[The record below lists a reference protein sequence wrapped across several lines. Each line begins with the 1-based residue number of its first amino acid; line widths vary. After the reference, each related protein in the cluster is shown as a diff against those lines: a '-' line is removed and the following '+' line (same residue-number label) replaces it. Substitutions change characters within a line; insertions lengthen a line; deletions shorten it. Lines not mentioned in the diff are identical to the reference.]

1 MSMSFRKLL
10 KTGRNSRKPPG
21 AGKNT
26 ATPGKEIEQYLSKNL
41 QLYKISR
48 NKRMSFFKNIFGT
61 VSPSATSSTNYYED
75 RMDSKKVKYDPKSRV
90 RARWDLLMG
99 CFIMYTC
106 GILPLR
112 VAFGDN
118 EFGFFSMMD
127 LLIDCGFMVDI
138 YINFNT
144 GYDDGGLIIMD
155 PTFVRQ
161 KYMKT
166 WFLFD
171 LVSSFPFDLLLLFSS
186 TSNDN
191 YLYFRLPK
199 LLRIFRLP
207 RLFRYLKRWQ
217 DVLPI
222 NSAALRTAKLVFLI
236 LAFAHLN
243 ACLQF
248 LVAELEGFPDDGWVA
263 RVQVTDAP
271 TLAQYLH
278 ALFRALPQ
286 MLCIGYGEEPPKTQ
300 LEIWIIIC
308 SMMSGASFYIVLI
321 GIMSSLML
329 SMDRSGAKYR
339 EQMEIWTEYFAYA
352 RIPQKLRNRVIK
364 YYKHRWYTKKYFDEI
379 SLVSELSLALQ
390 NDISMHIC
398 KDLVQKVPIFKACR
412 PVVMASLVP
421 ALRPVT
427 LIPNE
432 LIYRTGE
439 IANEMFFILHGDIA
453 IESSSGEVFTTLSS
467 GSYFGEFPLIYDRK
481 LSRTAHARAITHVE
495 LYSLQRK
502 KFDVIC
508 QVYPEFLELMRS
520 IADARTMIFK
530 AQNELMQSDEN
541 RDGGAIEDDLKDGAS
556 GDDKKERK
564 ASIADI
570 DIKVS
575 DSYLYSAQT
584 KRNDLPAIMHE
595 SRSERVIFNPST
607 MRKAEWKSGM
617 KGFFNR
623 LTSKKSSKPSTPRQP
638 TQFPD
643 RSKKK
648 ASIQMSSDAMAD
660 LNKEEWFQKLSKA
673 IEKSMEA
680 DQDIV
685 TEPRERGYSQEDKDK
700 EKDPGGN
707 ASNEDNAEKK
717 DENNKK

>member
-1 MSMSFRKLL
+1 MSKLRKFISGGARNTRKAPLANKGMS
-10 KTGRNSRKPPG
+10 S
-21 AGKNT
+21 
-26 ATPGKEIEQYLSKNL
+26 PGKDIEKYLSQNL

-61 VSPSATSSTNYYED
+61 VTPQAAAANQRFYED
-75 RMDSKKVKYDPKSRV
+75 PQTLRKVKYDPKTTF
-90 RARWDLLMG
+90 RARWDMLMG
-99 CFIMYTC
+99 FCIMYTC

-118 EFGFFSMMD
+118 EFGFFSMVD

-144 GYDDGGLIIMD
+144 GYDDGGIIIMD
-155 PTFVRQ
+155 PKFVRQ

-186 TSNDN
+186 TSAEN

-222 NSAALRTAKLVFLI
+222 NSAALRTLKLVFLI

-243 ACLQF
+243 ACMQF
-248 LVAELEGFPDDGWVA
+248 LLAELEGFPDDGWVA
-263 RVQVTDAP
+263 RVNVTDAP

-278 ALFRALPQ
+278 ALFRSLSH
-286 MLCIGYGEEPPKTQ
+286 MLCIGYGQEPPKTH

-352 RIPQKLRNRVIK
+352 RIPQQLRSRVVK
-364 YYKHRWYTKKYFDEI
+364 YYKYRWYTRKYFDE
-379 SLVSELSLALQ
+379 SALVAELSPALQ

-398 KDLVQKVPIFKACR
+398 SALVQKVPIFKACR
-412 PVVMASLVP
+412 PVVLASLVP
-421 ALRPVT
+421 ALRPVS
-427 LIPNE
+427 LIPGE

-439 IANEMFFILHGDIA
+439 IATEMFFILHGEIG
-453 IESSSGEVFTTLSS
+453 IESSMGDMYTTLSS

-481 LSRTAHARAITHVE
+481 LSRTAHARALTHVE
-495 LYSLQRK
+495 IYSLARK

-508 QVYPEFLELMRS
+508 NVYPEFLELMRS
-520 IADARTMIFK
+520 IADARTTIFK
-530 AQNELMQSDEN
+530 AQNDFLSQDQDQDQEE
-541 RDGGAIEDDLKDGAS
+541 EPE
-556 GDDKKERK
+556 KKERK
-564 ASIADI
+564 SSIADI
-570 DIKVS
+570 NIKVS
-575 DSYLYSAQT
+575 DSYLYSQQKDRYERLGLGSSS
-584 KRNDLPAIMHE
+584 KREN
-595 SRSERVIFNPST
+595 VIFQPGQDAVQG
-607 MRKAEWKSGM
+607 AEWKSGM
-617 KGFFNR
+617 KKLFKKLKSKRGSFPIIGGLGSSFSGKASSSSR
-623 LTSKKSSKPSTPRQP
+623 VSMSTGPYKKKSSVQLSQ
-638 TQFPD
+638 
-643 RSKKK
+643 
-648 ASIQMSSDAMAD
+648 DALAG
-660 LNKEEWFQKLSKA
+660 LNKEAWFQKLSKA
-673 IEKSMEA
+673 VERSMDA
-680 DQDIV
+680 DDQIVEPPVKMPADEDI
-685 TEPRERGYSQEDKDK
+685 PDICAPDKDEEGK
-700 EKDPGGN
+700 ESK
-707 ASNEDNAEKK
+707 
-717 DENNKK
+717 

>member
-1 MSMSFRKLL
+1 MPSRLGKLL
-10 KTGRNSRKPPG
+10 PRGRNSRKPPA
-21 AGKNT
+21 AGKSSSS
-26 ATPGKEIEQYLSKNL
+26 AGKEIEQYLSKNL

-61 VSPSATSSTNYYED
+61 VSPSTSSSTNYYED
-75 RMDSKKVKYDPKSRV
+75 RMDSKKVKYDPKTTF

-144 GYDDGGLIIMD
+144 GYDDGGIIIMD
-155 PTFVRQ
+155 PSFVRQ
-161 KYMKT
+161 KYMKS

-171 LVSSFPFDLLLLFSS
+171 VVSSFPFDLLLLFSS
-186 TSNDN
+186 ASNDS

-222 NSAALRTAKLVFLI
+222 NSAALRTLKLVFLI

-243 ACLQF
+243 ACMQF

-278 ALFRALPQ
+278 ALFRALSH
-286 MLCIGYGEEPPKTQ
+286 MLCIGYGQEPPKTQ

-352 RIPQKLRNRVIK
+352 RIPQKLRKRVVE
-364 YYKHRWYTKKYFDEI
+364 YYKYRWYTRKYFDEI
-379 SLVSELSLALQ
+379 SLVSELSPALQ

-398 KDLVQKVPIFKACR
+398 ADLVQKVPIFKACR
-412 PVVMASLVP
+412 PVVLASLVP

-432 LIYRTGE
+432 LIYRPGE
-439 IANEMFFILHGDIA
+439 IANEMFFILHGEIG
-453 IESSSGEVFTTLSS
+453 IESASGEVFTTLSS

-530 AQNELMQSDEN
+530 AQNEVLKKEGGDDSPA
-541 RDGGAIEDDLKDGAS
+541 GGANQEGGDEEKGA
-556 GDDKKERK
+556 RK
-564 ASIADI
+564 TSIADI

-575 DSYLYSAQT
+575 DSYLYSAQN
-584 KRNDLPAIMHE
+584 KRNDDMVGARG
-595 SRSERVIFNPST
+595 STFGGRSERVIFNPNTMGKGST
-607 MRKAEWKSGM
+607 EWKSGM
-617 KGFFNR
+617 KNFFSKFSPSR
-623 LTSKKSSKPSTPRQP
+623 AKKKVEEQKPPTTVPIGTFPDRSSKKSS
-638 TQFPD
+638 
-643 RSKKK
+643 
-648 ASIQMSSDAMAD
+648 IQMSADALKD
-660 LNKEEWFQKLSKA
+660 LHQEDWFQKLSKA
-673 IEKSMEA
+673 IEKSMDA

-685 TEPRERGYSQEDKDK
+685 SEPMS
-700 EKDPGGN
+700 
-707 ASNEDNAEKK
+707 K
-717 DENNKK
+717 DEREKAEEKEI